1 MPIVDLVADVGE
13 GFGAYRHD
21 TDRQLISSLTSANV
35 ACGFHAGDPR
45 VMRRTV
51 ERCSEAGVSVG
62 AHPGFPDLVGFGR
75 RAIECS
81 EYEVYT
87 DTLYQIGA
95 LAAFTRAQG
104 VRLAHVS
111 PHGRLGNLVQTRHDY
126 ARAVARAV
134 ADFDPELIVLGFP
147 GALPAEARRLGLTTA
162 VTGFVDRSYRPD
174 GSLTPR
180 SEPHAVLHDPGEIA
194 ERAVRLVTEGKI
206 STATGADLELRADSI
221 LLHGDNPSAAAIA
234 LRVRGAL
241 GAAGVAVAPLTE
253 VVRARGTAPT
263 G

>member
-1 MPIVDLVADVGE
+1 
-13 GFGAYRHD
+13 
-21 TDRQLISSLTSANV
+21 
-35 ACGFHAGDPR
+35 
-45 VMRRTV
+45 
-51 ERCSEAGVSVG
+51 
-62 AHPGFPDLVGFGR
+62 
-75 RAIECS
+75 
-81 EYEVYT
+81 
-87 DTLYQIGA
+87 
-95 LAAFTRAQG
+95 
-104 VRLAHVS
+104 
-111 PHGRLGNLVQTRHDY
+111 
-126 ARAVARAV
+126 
-134 ADFDPELIVLGFP
+134 
-147 GALPAEARRLGLTTA
+147 LPAEARRLGLTTA